1 MMKVLFIPYRL
12 QNVTLTMWESS
23 FISFVKRHSTNL
35 FARLKAN
42 R

>member
-1 MMKVLFIPYRL
+1 MMKVALAPLRAG
-12 QNVTLTMWESS
+12 NVTLTLWESRL
-23 FISFVKRHSTNL
+23 ISFVKRHSTNL